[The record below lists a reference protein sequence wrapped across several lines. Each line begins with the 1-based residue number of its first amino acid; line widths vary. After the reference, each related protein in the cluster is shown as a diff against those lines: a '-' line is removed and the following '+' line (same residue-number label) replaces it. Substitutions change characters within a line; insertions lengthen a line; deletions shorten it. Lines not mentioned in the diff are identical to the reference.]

1 MKNCR
6 MVDPIWKTE
15 YVETG
20 LRDKFGREI
29 GLNIHRAQ
37 SNLVEKSGLAWYMEP
52 GYYFSVRLQPAR
64 TKCDYGAFQSIK
76 FFPDAETRE
85 KYIER
90 YVTKFEQRM
99 NNKFGKEAPID

>member
-1 MKNCR
+1 

-37 SNLVEKSGLAWYMEP
+37 WYMEP

-64 TKCDYGAFQSIK
+64 TKCDYGAFQKIK
-76 FFPDAETRE
+76 FFAAAETRE

-90 YVTKFEQRM
+90 YVNKFEQRM